1 MSSFLN
7 LEASTE
13 PSAPEVAKAPGTT
26 EELTDYEIVLGRGHI
41 ASTALVAIVLMA
53 VFSGVSYL
61 IGKSMASKAVV
72 AATAASV
79 VPESVVPAPVVPAP
93 VPQTPAPAP
102 ALPQEQFGGSQPR
115 ITTAPIFADAVPG
128 KVYLQVGVI
137 EKGLAAIWAEGLR
150 SHGLESFA
158 APGPSDGL
166 GLWRVLIGPL
176 PDPQA
181 YQRAKDTLGTLGLT
195 NFGRRYPPQ

>member
-1 MSSFLN
+1 M
-7 LEASTE
+7 
-13 PSAPEVAKAPGTT
+13 
-26 EELTDYEIVLGRGHI
+26 LGRGHI
-41 ASTALVAIVLMA
+41 ASTALVVTVLLA

-79 VPESVVPAPVVPAP
+79 VPAPVVPVPAP
-93 VPQTPAPAP
+93 QTPTPAPAL
-102 ALPQEQFGGSQPR
+102 AQEQPGSAQPR
-115 ITTAPIFADAVPG
+115 TTTAPVFADAVPG